1 MVHEFS
7 RILQRAADLFW
18 PRVCALEG
26 CGRASDR
33 PGRHLCSSSFA
44 ALPFHEAGGACRICG
59 ALVMA
64 ETKHEF
70 VCESCQN
77 NPPAFEFARSAIL
90 YQEPSDQIIKDFK
103 FAKATWLCEDLTDLL
118 EGAVRAKL
126 PFSEIDVVVP
136 VPLHPIRLH
145 ERGYN
150 QSALLAQALAKRLNR
165 RFDNTSFLRI
175 RNTEHQARLSEEER
189 RKNLKGAF
197 SVADTRLIRGRTVLL
212 IDDVM
217 TSGTTLNECARV
229 LLDAGAARV
238 WCATVARAIR
248 TSIQ

>member
-1 MVHEFS
+1 MVHGFS

-33 PGRHLCSSSFA
+33 PGRHLCSSCFA

-103 FAKATWLCEDLTDLL
+103 FAKATWLCEDLVDLL

-126 PFSEIDVVVP
+126 PFPEIDVVLA
-136 VPLHPIRLH
+136 VPLHPRRLR

-150 QSALLAQALAKRLNR
+150 QSALLAESLARRLGR
-165 RFDNTSFLRI
+165 RFDRRSLVRTRD
-175 RNTEHQARLSEEER
+175 TEHQARLSGEAR
-189 RKNLKGAF
+189 RNNLKGSFAVPDAQF
-197 SVADTRLIRGRTVLL
+197 VRGRTILL
-212 IDDVM
+212 VDDVM
-217 TSGTTLNECARV
+217 TTGATLSHCARA

-238 WCATVARAIR
+238 WCATVGRAVLNNM
-248 TSIQ
+248 Q